1 MLPKIQAVRDFVSS
15 TGGIGLIT
23 DPAHLYDALYHGAG
37 TKIVS

>member
-1 MLPKIQAVRDFVSS
+1 MAKQKKNHIREL
-15 TGGIGLIT
+15 